1 MSEVPRILFA
11 GGGTGGH
18 VYPAVA
24 IADAVRRILPD
35 AVLEFAGTRDRME
48 WEAVPRAGYT
58 IHPISISGFHRGQP
72 LRNLTLPFKMANS
85 LRESISLI
93 RTFRP
98 DVAVGT
104 GGYVSG
110 PVLFAASLLGI
121 PIVIQEQNAYAGL
134 TNRLLGKR
142 AKRIHVA
149 FVEAKDYLPPERC
162 IYSGN
167 PTRRE
172 LLLANRSEARKHYGI
187 PEEAFVLAVFGGSLG
202 SRAINEAVL
211 RHAEKLLEDDQVFVI
226 WQSGNQYFEEM
237 RRRAHEHG
245 RLRLLEYVERMDF
258 AYAAAD
264 VVLSRSGA
272 ITCSELMVTGTPSIL
287 VPSPNVA
294 EDHQTLNARSMANS
308 GAAVLLPEAELDA
321 RLVEEFRSLRS
332 DEKKRHEMAEAA
344 RRIARPDAAEH
355 IARDV
360 LNIAGFRPPETDASN
375 RGGGASKEK
384 SRGGDA
390 LKDEPRGRG
399 RKEPAP
405 DAGEEKSSRGTTG
418 SDGRSDSPG
427 DQTTTQ

>member
-1 MSEVPRILFA
+1 MSEAPRILFA

-24 IADAVRRILPD
+24 IADAVRRIVPE

-48 WEAVPRAGYT
+48 WEAVPRAGYK

-72 LRNLTLPFKMANS
+72 LRNLSLPFKMAKS
-85 LRESISLI
+85 MRESLSLI
-93 RTFRP
+93 RNFQP

-110 PVLFAASLLGI
+110 PVLFAASLRGI

-142 AKRIHVA
+142 ATRIHVA
-149 FVEAKDYLPPERC
+149 FVEAKDFLPPELC

-172 LLLANRSEARKHYGI
+172 LLLAERSEARKHYGI
-187 PEEAFVLAVFGGSLG
+187 PPGAFVLAIFGGSLG

-211 RHAEKLLEDDQVFVI
+211 RHAQELLEDAEVFVI
-226 WQSGNQYFEEM
+226 WQSGNRYFEEM

-245 RLRLLEYVERMDF
+245 RLRLMEYIDRMDF

-264 VVLSRSGA
+264 VVMSRSGA

-308 GAAVLLPEAELDA
+308 GAAVLLPEADLDA
-321 RLVEEFRSLRS
+321 RLMDEFRALRS
-332 DEKKRHEMAEAA
+332 DEEKRQEMAEAA

-360 LNIAGFRPPETDASN
+360 LNIAGFTAPAEDAPPS
-375 RGGGASKEK
+375 GGAASKGT
-384 SRGGDA
+384 SPGSAGVDS
-390 LKDEPRGRG
+390 PRG
-399 RKEPAP
+399 A
-405 DAGEEKSSRGTTG
+405 TG
-418 SDGRSDSPG
+418 SDGRSESPG
-427 DQTTTQ
+427 DHNTRQ

>member
-1 MSEVPRILFA
+1 MSEAPRILFA

-24 IADAVRRILPD
+24 IADAIRRLFPE

-48 WEAVPRAGYT
+48 WEAVPRAGYK
-58 IHPISISGFHRGQP
+58 IHPITISGFHRGQP
-72 LRNLTLPFKMANS
+72 LRNLTLPYKMAKS
-85 LRESISLI
+85 LRESLSLV
-93 RTFRP
+93 RNFQP
-98 DVAVGT
+98 DAAVGT

-110 PVLFAASLLGI
+110 PVLFAASLRGI

-142 AKRIHVA
+142 ATRIHVA

-172 LLLANRSEARKHYGI
+172 LLLADRSEARKHFGI
-187 PEEAFVLAVFGGSLG
+187 PPEAFVLAIFGGSLG

-211 RHAEKLLEDDQVFVI
+211 RHADELLEDDDVFVI
-226 WQSGNQYFEEM
+226 WQSGNRYFEEM
-237 RRRAHEHG
+237 RQREHEHG
-245 RLRLLEYVERMDF
+245 RLRLMEYIDRMDF

-264 VVLSRSGA
+264 VVMSRSGA

-308 GAAVLLPEAELDA
+308 GAAVLLPEADLDA
-321 RLVEEFRSLRS
+321 RLVEEFRAMRM
-332 DEKKRHEMAEAA
+332 DEKKRQEMAEAA
-344 RRIARPDAAEH
+344 LRIARPDAAEH

-360 LNIAGFRPPETDASN
+360 LKIAGFSPPEKDGPQPGAAASK
-375 RGGGASKEK
+375 GISPGGAQSKF
-384 SRGGDA
+384 
-390 LKDEPRGRG
+390 
-399 RKEPAP
+399 
-405 DAGEEKSSRGTTG
+405 SRGTDG
-418 SDGRSDSPG
+418 SDGRSGSPR
-427 DQTTTQ
+427 DHDTRQ